1 MLNFLGVI
9 VKFEKSLQPAHFS
22 ALRLILLVGLGHG
35 FLFTLARHHGINQ
48 IVDLRSWF
56 KPRILEKNMK
66 WFSRGDWNA
75 FFGLAIDNLAV
86 MISLFSLLTFAG
98 IPNGYTPEFVLT
110 RMLPGTAL
118 GVLAGDLAFTL
129 MAYFLAKKLN
139 SNTVTAMPLGLDT
152 PSTFGMA
159 FLVLLPA
166 LAKGNELFPQ
176 NHDQAMTFGWNVGLG
191 VLILIGLIKI
201 VFSPFGNLVRQW
213 VPRAGLLGSL
223 AAIALTLISFM
234 PLREDIA
241 GMPVVG
247 LPCLLV
253 ILVCLLA
260 HRVLPFKFPGTLFSV
275 LLGLFLYAVS
285 IFAGRIF
292 DVTIVDAIKPFEF
305 VGHFGFQIP
314 WAFSAGDGSWW
325 ETVFREVLFRMP
337 MIFPFALATIV
348 GGIDCTES
356 AASAGDEYDTRSVLF
371 VEAFSSLI
379 AGFAGGV
386 IQTTPYIGQPAYKK
400 MGALS
405 GYTLLTALFIGL
417 AGFMGGLTVLFH
429 LLPKVVLFPILVFV
443 GIEIT
448 SQTFRVV
455 NPRHYPALTLAILP
469 SLAYLGLLLLKS
481 IYAPLLPERPDAIN
495 AIQTLRCLANG
506 FLISGMLWAA
516 LMVSILDDKLA
527 KACCYCL
534 VAALLSFFGV
544 IHSPLADEAIGFPW
558 VILGSI
564 EKPFVDVVKVQ
575 TPYHW
580 AGGYLI
586 CAAILLIL
594 SRWGKQ
600 TEELVGE
607 DGEFESN
614 HSGKI

>member
-1 MLNFLGVI
+1 MN
-9 VKFEKSLQPAHFS
+9 S
-22 ALRLILLVGLGHG
+22 
-35 FLFTLARHHGINQ
+35 
-48 IVDLRSWF
+48 
-56 KPRILEKNMK
+56 K

-75 FFGLAIDNLAV
+75 FFGLSIDNLAV

-129 MAYFLAKKLN
+129 MAWGLAKKLK
-139 SNTVTAMPLGLDT
+139 SETITAMPLGLDT

-166 LAKGNELFPQ
+166 LAKGNELYPQ
-176 NHDQAMTFGWNVGLG
+176 DHHQAMTFGWNVGLG
-191 VLILIGLIKI
+191 VLILTGLIKAF
-201 VFSPFGNLVRQW
+201 FSPFGNLVRQW

-260 HRVLPFKFPGTLFSV
+260 HRVLPFRFPGALFSV
-275 LLGLFLYAVS
+275 LLGMALYMIS
-285 IFAGRIF
+285 IFAGKAFGIS
-292 DVTIVDAIKPFEF
+292 IVAEIKPFEF

-314 WAFSAGDGSWW
+314 WAFSSGDSEWW
-325 ETVFREVLFRMP
+325 NTVFYEVVGRMP
-337 MIFPFALATIV
+337 MIFPFALATII

-371 VEAFSSLI
+371 VEAISSLL
-379 AGFAGGV
+379 AGVAGGV

-400 MGALS
+400 MGARA

-429 LLPKVVLFPILVFV
+429 VLPKVVLFPILIFV
-443 GIEIT
+443 GLEIT
-448 SQTFRVV
+448 SQSFRVV
-455 NPRHYPALTLAILP
+455 NP
-469 SLAYLGLLLLKS
+469 
-481 IYAPLLPERPDAIN
+481 
-495 AIQTLRCLANG
+495 
-506 FLISGMLWAA
+506 SGMLWAA
-516 LMVSILDDKLA
+516 MMVSILDDKMF
-527 KACCYCL
+527 KASCYCF
-534 VAALLSFFGV
+534 VAALLAFFGV
-544 IHSPLADEAIGFPW
+544 IHSPLGDETVGFPW
-558 VILGSI
+558 AILASI
-564 EKPFVDVVKVQ
+564 DKPFFDAVKVQ

-580 AGGYLI
+580 ASGYLI
-586 CAAILLIL
+586 CAGLLLLLSKYGMAADEKLAI
-594 SRWGKQ
+594 
-600 TEELVGE
+600 EE
-607 DGEFESN
+607 EFESKS
-614 HSGKI
+614 SGKI

>member
-1 MLNFLGVI
+1 MQIAFV
-9 VKFEKSLQPAHFS
+9 
-22 ALRLILLVGLGHG
+22 
-35 FLFTLARHHGINQ
+35 FLFTLKSESAINFIISLDSLNRANFYFQ
-48 IVDLRSWF
+48 G
-56 KPRILEKNMK
+56 LEMNMK

-75 FFGLAIDNLAV
+75 FFGLSIDNLAV

-118 GVLAGDLAFTL
+118 GVLIGDIAFTL
-129 MAYFLAKKLN
+129 MAWGLAKKLK
-139 SNTVTAMPLGLDT
+139 SDTVTAMPLGLDT

-166 LAKGNELFPQ
+166 LAKGNELYPQ
-176 NHDQAMTFGWNVGLG
+176 DHHQAMTFGWNVGLG
-191 VLILIGLIKI
+191 VLILTGLIKAF
-201 VFSPFGNLVRQW
+201 FSPFGNLVRQW

-253 ILVCLLA
+253 ILICLLA
-260 HRVLPFKFPGTLFSV
+260 HRVLPFRFPGALFSV
-275 LLGLFLYAVS
+275 LLGLALYMIS
-285 IFAGRIF
+285 IFAGKIF
-292 DVTIVDAIKPFEF
+292 GISIVAEIKPFEF
-305 VGHFGFQIP
+305 MGHFGFQVP
-314 WAFSAGDGSWW
+314 WAFSEGDSQWW
-325 ETVFREVLFRMP
+325 NTVFYEVVGRMP
-337 MIFPFALATIV
+337 MIFPFALATII

-371 VEAFSSLI
+371 VEAISSLV
-379 AGFAGGV
+379 AGLAGGV

-400 MGALS
+400 MGARA

-429 LLPKVVLFPILVFV
+429 VLPKVVLFPILIFV
-443 GIEIT
+443 GLEIT

-455 NPRHYPALTLAILP
+455 NPKHYPALALAILP
-469 SLAYLGLLLLKS
+469 SLAYLGLLLIKS
-481 IYAPLLPERPDAIN
+481 IYGPVLPGNPEAIN

-516 LMVSILDDKLA
+516 MMVSILDDKMS
-527 KACCYCL
+527 KASCYCF
-534 VAALLSFFGV
+534 VAALLAFIGV
-544 IHSPLADEAIGFPW
+544 IHSPLSDETVGFPW
-558 VILGSI
+558 TVLASI
-564 EKPFVDVVKVQ
+564 DKPFLEAVKVQ
-575 TPYHW
+575 SPYHW
-580 AGGYLI
+580 ACGYLI
-586 CAAILLIL
+586 CAGLLLVL
-594 SRWGKQ
+594 SKYGKAAD
-600 TEELVGE
+600 EELVPRE
-607 DGEFESN
+607 EFQSN
-614 HSGKI
+614 ASGKI

>member
-1 MLNFLGVI
+1 MNL
-9 VKFEKSLQPAHFS
+9 
-22 ALRLILLVGLGHG
+22 
-35 FLFTLARHHGINQ
+35 
-48 IVDLRSWF
+48 
-56 KPRILEKNMK
+56 K
-66 WFSRGDWNA
+66 WFSWGDWNA

-118 GVLAGDLAFTL
+118 GVLIGDLVFTL
-129 MAYFLAKKLN
+129 MALRLSKKLN
-139 SNTVTAMPLGLDT
+139 RNQVTAMPLGLDT

-159 FLVLLPA
+159 FIVLLPA
-166 LAKGNELFPQ
+166 LAKGNELFP
-176 NHDQAMTFGWNVGLG
+176 NDHNQAMTFGWNVGLG
-191 VLILIGLIKI
+191 VLVLTGLIKI
-201 VFSPFGNLVRQW
+201 LFSPFGNLVRKW

-241 GMPVVG
+241 GIPIVG

-253 ILVCLLA
+253 ILVSLLA
-260 HRVLPFKFPGTLFSV
+260 HRLLPLRIPGALFS
-275 LLGLFLYAVS
+275 LGLGLILYA
-285 IFAGRIF
+285 IFVVAGKGLGIP
-292 DVTIVDAIKPFEF
+292 IVADIKGFEF

-314 WAFSAGDGSWW
+314 WAFSAGDSQWW
-325 ETVFREVLFRMP
+325 NLILAEVLGRMP

-371 VEAFSSLI
+371 TEAISSLI
-379 AGFAGGV
+379 AGLFGGV

-400 MGALS
+400 MGARA
-405 GYTLLTALFIGL
+405 GYTLLTALFIGV

-448 SQTFRVV
+448 SQTFKVV
-455 NPRHYPALTLAILP
+455 NPKHYPAIALAMLP

-481 IYAPLLPERPDAIN
+481 IYAPMLPERPDAIY
-495 AIQTLRCLANG
+495 ALQTLRCLANG
-506 FLISGMLWAA
+506 FLITGMLWAA
-516 LMVSILDDKLA
+516 MMVCILDDQLN
-527 KACCYCL
+527 KASCYCL
-534 VAALLSFFGV
+534 VACLFAFFGV
-544 IHSPLADEAIGFPW
+544 IHSPLGDESIGFPW
-558 VILGSI
+558 SVIAKV
-564 EKPFVDVVKVQ
+564 EKPFLEAVRVQ

-580 AGGYLI
+580 AGGYLL
-586 CAAILLIL
+586 CSGLLVL
-594 SRWGKQ
+594 FGKYGKPS
-600 TEELVGE
+600 EKK
-607 DGEFESN
+607 DGFEQEFEFTASE
-614 HSGKI
+614 KVQ